1 MLGKVIKSTGK
12 IYSIETQ
19 DGSFITAQI
28 KGKYRIE
35 GLSTTNPL
43 AVGDKVLLRR
53 NDNGEYTIDKIL
65 ERKNYLV
72 RKSTNLSKQM
82 QILASNVDHIYVV
95 VTLKKPVTQLNFLNR
110 ILVAAESYRIAS
122 SILFNKIDLYDD
134 LDNSKVDEWISLYT
148 DIGYSC
154 HKISTNHVGSI
165 QFLKAEIRNKQVLLV
180 GNSGVG
186 KSSLVQAL
194 DASLEIKIGEVSK
207 LHEQGKHTT
216 TFAEM
221 HKLNSGGAIIDSP
234 GIRAFGLI
242 DLNKEH
248 YNHYFPEMR
257 KRMAKCKF
265 HNCLHLNEPQC
276 AVKTALSDGTIQESR
291 YDTYLQL
298 MLEDNNDPYRRNEF
312 STL

>member
-1 MLGKVIKSTGK
+1 MQGIVIKSTGK
-12 IYSIETQ
+12 LYSIETEEN
-19 DGSFITAQI
+19 SIITAQI

-43 AVGDKVLLRR
+43 AVGDKVVLQK
-53 NDNGEYTIDKIL
+53 NDKGGYAIDKIL

-95 VTLKKPVTQLNFLNR
+95 VTIKKPVTQLNFINR
-110 ILVAAESYRIAS
+110 ILVAAESYRIQC
-122 SILFNKIDLYDD
+122 SILFNKMDLCDEM
-134 LDNSKVDEWISLYT
+134 DNNKVEQWASLYSGV
-148 DIGYSC
+148 GYSC
-154 HKISTNHVGSI
+154 YKIATNNQESI
-165 QFLKAEIRNKQVLLV
+165 LFLKEQIKNKQVLLV

-194 DASLEIKIGEVSK
+194 DSSLDLRIGEVSK

-221 HKLNSGGAIIDSP
+221 YKLKDGGYIIDSP

-257 KRMAKCKF
+257 VRMEACKF
-265 HNCLHLNEPQC
+265 HNCLHLNEPHC
-276 AVKTALSDGTIQESR
+276 AIKKALNTGQIESSR
-291 YDTYLQL
+291 YETYVQL
-298 MLEDNNDPYRRNEF
+298 MLEDNEDPYRRSEF
-312 STL
+312 N